1 MDNGVMQ
8 TDPQAHWESVHTT
21 KPVDGV
27 SWWQPSEDLWLDLI
41 DDLDPAPDDLIL
53 DVGSGSSLLVDAL
66 LARGHRRLA
75 AVDVS
80 PSALARIRGR
90 VGSAPGVDLIAA
102 DVRTLRLEAPVAI
115 WHDRAVFHFLI
126 DPADQRAY
134 AESVRAALAPGG
146 HVIVAT
152 FAPDGPQTCSGLP
165 VQRYDPATLADALGF
180 AARDIVRSERRV
192 HTTPW
197 GSDQPFTVV
206 VLAGSGAERA
216 EDVAH

>member
-1 MDNGVMQ
+1 MAH
-8 TDPQAHWESVHTT
+8 DPEAHWESVHSS

-27 SWWQPSEDLWLDLI
+27 SWWQPQEELWLDLI
-41 DDLDPAPDDLIL
+41 EDLAPAPDDLIV

-66 LARGHRRLA
+66 LARGHRRVA

-80 PSALARIRGR
+80 AAALERIRAR
-90 VGSAPGVDLIAA
+90 VGPAPGVELIAA
-102 DVRTLRLEAPVAI
+102 DVRALRLEVPVAI
-115 WHDRAVFHFLI
+115 WHDRAVFHFLT
-126 DPADQRAY
+126 DPGDRLAY
-134 AESVRAALAPGG
+134 ARSLRAALAPAG

-165 VQRYDPATLADALGF
+165 VQRYDAHALAAALGF
-180 AARDIVRSERRV
+180 AAGDIVRSEVRV

-197 GSDQPFTVV
+197 GTQQPFTVV
-206 VLAGSGAERA
+206 VLAGSGAQRA

>member
-1 MDNGVMQ
+1 MAH
-8 TDPQAHWESVHTT
+8 DPASHWESVHST

-27 SWWQPSEDLWLDLI
+27 SWWQPEDELWLDLI
-41 DDLDPAPDDLIL
+41 DDLHLAPDDLVL

-66 LARGHRRLA
+66 LARGHRRLV

-80 PSALARIRGR
+80 ASALERIRDR
-90 VGSAPGVDLIAA
+90 VGSRPGVQLIAA
-102 DVRTLRLEAPVAI
+102 DVRTLRVEEPVAL
-115 WHDRAVFHFLI
+115 WHDRAVFHFLT

-134 AESVRAALAPGG
+134 GASLRAALARAG

-152 FAPDGPQTCSGLP
+152 FAPEGPETCSGLP
-165 VQRYDPATLADALGF
+165 VQRYDADALVAALGF
-180 AARDIVRSERRV
+180 GPGDIVRAEHRV

-197 GSDQPFTVV
+197 GATQPFTVV
-206 VLAGSGAERA
+206 VLANGSGAEGA